1 MHNTSAAVV
10 TVNVTSTTNTGT
22 WYHIAVTHDGNNVFK
37 IYLNGSLQE
46 SGTLSGTIS
55 KNTNGVTIGKYSL
68 AGGYEFDGKIGMVKF
83 HNKTFSAT
91 EVNDAF
97 DNTKGTYGVT

>member
-1 MHNTSAAVV
+1 MVYSLYHSFLQVERKV
-10 TVNVTSTTNTGT
+10 LKPKCTGT

-91 EVNDAF
+91 ES
-97 DNTKGTYGVT
+97 GIIL